1 LALLVPAL
9 LSAYFLLA
17 IGYRYAKEQRMVDDC
32 LSRMHGS
39 FDYATMTCD
48 LEQNHPYVPY
58 RKRHPDDARN
68 AIGAG
73 VRLAA
78 IVLNYHFAMPPR
90 KQFAMPPCKP
100 RQ

>member
-1 LALLVPAL
+1 VSRKLRLALLVPAL

-17 IGYRYAKEQRMVDDC
+17 IGYRYAQEQRIVDDC

-39 FDYATMTCD
+39 FDYATMRCD

-58 RKRHPDDARN
+58 RTRHPDDARN
-68 AIGAG
+68 AVVAG
-73 VRLAA
+73 ITLAA
-78 IVLNYHFAMPPR
+78 ILLTYQFAMPPR
-90 KQFAMPPCKP
+90 KP